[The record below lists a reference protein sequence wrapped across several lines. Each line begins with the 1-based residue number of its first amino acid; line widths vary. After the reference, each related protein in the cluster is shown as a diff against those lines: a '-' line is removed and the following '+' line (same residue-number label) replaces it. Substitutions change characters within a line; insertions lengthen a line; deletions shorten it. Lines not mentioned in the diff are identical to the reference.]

1 VIPRLGKDLH
11 RVCDSC
17 YQNVHS
23 DPCSELFEN
32 LSEINY
38 QEKIKNEALRVAVI
52 STSDVVAQ
60 AIVQGISIALTGSP
74 LGKEIDIHCF
84 PTPDLSFFPAA
95 TLENADPA
103 DPGLYNP
110 PVSSLPPG
118 IISRHSIS
126 PHFLSYPSPA
136 SLHSEQH
143 LSFLRNSLTHN
154 SPNENLSSPS
164 EGRTAPFGFSSPP
177 RETRP
182 PLLETNDRECKI
194 SACQKAKLAYKL
206 YQERFDRLCDYAVGI
221 VFCVVRDTLDEDLDH
236 STESDPEAADPF
248 QYHSDSYHIYYW
260 IAIFDGT
267 LLNTS
272 RSASIVLPPSL
283 CAHIQRKKDHHPH
296 LAHSHPYPPRS
307 SLEAE
312 RGTDEYFPSKPLPTA
327 AATGELHCEI
337 DIEEELIAAIL
348 RLGES
353 GGEDDLTSPAPLGSN
368 RNSQFSIAH
377 ALSGGIVGW
386 LTSGK
391 ITRAHYLQSAV
402 QLAFIPFQWRDLF
415 EVTDV

>member
-1 VIPRLGKDLH
+1 MGKDLQ

-23 DPCSELFEN
+23 DPCSELFED
-32 LSEINY
+32 LSELNY
-38 QEKIKNEALRVAVI
+38 QEKIKNEALRVSVI

-84 PTPDLSFFPAA
+84 PTPDLSLFTFGGMD
-95 TLENADPA
+95 NADSA
-103 DPGLYNP
+103 NPGLYSP
-110 PVSSLPPG
+110 PASSLPPG
-118 IISRHSIS
+118 MISRHSIS
-126 PHFLSYPSPA
+126 PHFLSYPSPT

-143 LSFLRNSLTHN
+143 LSFLRNSVSLN
-154 SPNENLSSPS
+154 SPSQNPTIPEATQ
-164 EGRTAPFGFSSPP
+164 GITPP
-177 RETRP
+177 QISRESRP
-182 PLLETNDRECKI
+182 PLLETNDSDCKI
-194 SACQKAKLAYKL
+194 SSCQKAKLAYKL
-206 YQERFDRLCDYAVGI
+206 YQERFERPCDYAVGI
-221 VFCVVRDTLDEDLDH
+221 VFCVARDTLDEDLRH
-236 STESDPEAADPF
+236 SSDTDSETADPF
-248 QYHSDSYHIYYW
+248 QYQSDSYHIYYW
-260 IAIFDGT
+260 IAIYDGT

-283 CAHIQRKKDHHPH
+283 CAHIQRKRPSRDSLGIGRAGDK
-296 LAHSHPYPPRS
+296 YS
-307 SLEAE
+307 S
-312 RGTDEYFPSKPLPTA
+312 SKPA
-327 AATGELHCEI
+327 ELHCEI

-348 RLGES
+348 RLGETS
-353 GGEDDLTSPAPLGSN
+353 GEDNLTSPVPVGSN

-386 LTSGK
+386 LTTGK
-391 ITRAHYLQSAV
+391 ITRAQYLQSAV

>member
-1 VIPRLGKDLH
+1 MIPRLGKDLQ

-23 DPCSELFEN
+23 DPCSELFED
-32 LSEINY
+32 LSELNY
-38 QEKIKNEALRVAVI
+38 QEKIKNDALRVSVI

-84 PTPDLSFFPAA
+84 PTPDLSLFTFGGID
-95 TLENADPA
+95 NADSA
-103 DPGLYNP
+103 NPGLYSP
-110 PVSSLPPG
+110 PASSLPPG
-118 IISRHSIS
+118 MISRHSIS
-126 PHFLSYPSPA
+126 PHFLSYPSPT

-143 LSFLRNSLTHN
+143 LSFLRNSVSLN
-154 SPNENLSSPS
+154 SPSQNPTTTISP
-164 EGRTAPFGFSSPP
+164 EVTHGITPP
-177 RETRP
+177 QISREARP
-182 PLLETNDRECKI
+182 PLLETDDSDCKI
-194 SACQKAKLAYKL
+194 SSCQKAKLAYKL
-206 YQERFDRLCDYAVGI
+206 YQERFERPCDYAVGI
-221 VFCVVRDTLDEDLDH
+221 VFCVARDTLDEDLRH
-236 STESDPEAADPF
+236 SSDTDPETTDPF
-248 QYHSDSYHIYYW
+248 QYQSDSYHIYYW
-260 IAIFDGT
+260 IAIYDGT

-283 CAHIQRKKDHHPH
+283 CAHIQRKRPSRDSLVIGRGGDK
-296 LAHSHPYPPRS
+296 YS
-307 SLEAE
+307 S
-312 RGTDEYFPSKPLPTA
+312 SKPA
-327 AATGELHCEI
+327 ELHCEI

-348 RLGES
+348 RLGETS
-353 GGEDDLTSPAPLGSN
+353 GEDNLTSPVPIGSN

-386 LTSGK
+386 LTTGK
-391 ITRAHYLQSAV
+391 ITRAQYLQSAV

>member
-32 LSEINY
+32 LSEVND

-84 PTPDLSFFPAA
+84 PTLDLTLSASG
-95 TLENADPA
+95 TLENAYPPA
-103 DPGLYNP
+103 SLYSP
-110 PVSSLPPG
+110 PASSLPPG
-118 IISRHSIS
+118 MISRHSIS

-143 LSFLRNSLTHN
+143 LSFLRNSLSPN
-154 SPNENLSSPS
+154 SPNENHSIHAPVS
-164 EGRTAPFGFSSPP
+164 EAPPTTP
-177 RETRP
+177 QIIRESRP
-182 PLLETNDRECKI
+182 PLLETNDSDCKI
-194 SACQKAKLAYKL
+194 SSCQKAKLAYKL
-206 YQERFDRLCDYAVGI
+206 YQERFERPCDFAVGI
-221 VFCVVRDTLDEDLDH
+221 VFCVARNTLEEDLHH
-236 STESDPEAADPF
+236 SSETDSETVDPF
-248 QYHSDSYHIYYW
+248 QYQSDSYHIYYW
-260 IAIFDGT
+260 IAIYDGT

-283 CAHIQRKKDHHPH
+283 CAHIQRNPSHPH
-296 LAHSHPYPPRS
+296 PSRG
-307 SLEAE
+307 SLKTE
-312 RGTDEYFPSKPLPTA
+312 RETDEYFPFKP
-327 AATGELHCEI
+327 GEFHCEI
-337 DIEEELIAAIL
+337 DIEEELVAAIL

-353 GGEDDLTSPAPLGSN
+353 SGEGNLTSPVPLGSN

-386 LTSGK
+386 LTAGK